1 VGLCISQ
8 LEAGQFERGLVAA
21 PGTIM
26 LSYAAVATV
35 SKIRFFVGECHSKAR
50 FHGWSTAAV
59 CQSSGRVCADI
70 S

>member
-21 PGTIM
+21 PGTVM

-59 CQSSGRVCADI
+59 PIKRPSVC
-70 S
+70 